1 MTPATGARL
10 LGKRAIISGAATG
23 IGAATARRFAAEG
36 AAVVILD
43 LNRDD
48 GERLV
53 SELTEQGH
61 TALFFQSDVADVE
74 AVGETVVA
82 AASAL
87 DGLDIVFANAAVG
100 TISVGGTV
108 ESIEPERWDLAF
120 DVNSRGVYALCRAA
134 LPFLR
139 LAGRGSVVL
148 TSSSSALIGLGRRPT
163 HAYAAAKGALI
174 SLTRAMAVSY
184 GPEDIRVNALVPG
197 FVRSRLTQDVID
209 DHDAFSAALQS
220 IPLRRIAEPEELA
233 ACAAFLAS
241 DDASFV
247 TGAVLVADGG
257 QTIQ

>member
-1 MTPATGARL
+1 MTTTTGRL
-10 LGKRAIISGAATG
+10 TGKRAVITGAATG

-36 AAVVILD
+36 ALVAILD

-48 GERLV
+48 GERV
-53 SELTEQGH
+53 ASDLTDQGH
-61 TALFFQSDVADVE
+61 VVQFFPCDVSDVDEVTE
-74 AVGETVVA
+74 RVIA

-100 TISVGGTV
+100 TIVVGGTI

-120 DVNSRGVYALCRAA
+120 DVNARGVYAVCRAA

-139 LAGRGSVVL
+139 LAGRGSIVL
-148 TSSSSALIGLGRRPT
+148 TSSSSALTGVGRRPT

-233 ACAAFLAS
+233 ACAACLAS